1 MFKVTESGRILLTR
15 GDTAYINVVVAD
27 DAGDYTPQD
36 GDQIKLTVKKSTAD
50 AEVLIQKTVSDGLVK
65 IEPKDTESLDYGTY
79 VYDCQ
84 LTTAAGDVYTFI
96 PPTDFVLQEEVT
108 Y

>member
-1 MFKVTESGRILLTR
+1 MFRVTESGRILLTR

-36 GDQIKLTVKKSTAD
+36 GDQIKLTVKRSTAD
-50 AEVLIQKTVSDGLVK
+50 KDTLIQKTVSDGVVK
-65 IEPKDTESLDYGTY
+65 IEPKDTETLDYGTY

>member
-1 MFKVTESGRILLTR
+1 MFRVTESGRILLTR
-15 GDTAYINVVVAD
+15 GDTAYINVVTD
-27 DAGDYTPQD
+27 DYTPQD
-36 GDQIKLTVKKSTAD
+36 GDQIKLTVKRSTAEKD
-50 AEVLIQKTVSDGLVK
+50 TLIQKTVSDGVVK
-65 IEPKDTESLDYGTY
+65 IEPKDTETLDYGTY

>member
-1 MFKVTESGRILLTR
+1 MFRVTESGRILLTR
-15 GDTAYINVVVAD
+15 GDTAYINVVTD
-27 DAGDYTPQD
+27 DYTPQD
-36 GDQIKLTVKKSTAD
+36 GDQIKLTVKRSTAD
-50 AEVLIQKTVSDGLVK
+50 KDTLIQKTVLDGVCK
-65 IEPKDTESLDYGTY
+65 IEPKDTETLDYGTY

>member
-1 MFKVTESGRILLTR
+1 MFRVTESGRILLTR
-15 GDTAYINVVVAD
+15 GDTAYINVVTD
-27 DAGDYTPQD
+27 DYTPQD
-36 GDQIKLTVKKSTAD
+36 GDQITLTVKRSTAD
-50 AEVLIQKTVSDGLVK
+50 KDAIIQKTVSDGSVK
-65 IEPKDTESLDYGTY
+65 IEPKDTETLDYGTY

>member
-1 MFKVTESGRILLTR
+1 MFRVTESGRILLTR
-15 GDTAYINVVVAD
+15 GDTAYINVVTD
-27 DAGDYTPQD
+27 DYTPQD
-36 GDQIKLTVKKSTAD
+36 GDQIKLTVKRSTAD
-50 AEVLIQKTVSDGLVK
+50 KDTLIQKTVSDGVVK
-65 IEPKDTESLDYGTY
+65 IEPKDTEALDYGTY

>member
-1 MFKVTESGRILLTR
+1 MFRVTESGRILLTR
-15 GDTAYINVVVAD
+15 GDTAYINVVTD
-27 DAGDYTPQD
+27 DYTPQD
-36 GDQIKLTVKKSTAD
+36 GDQIKLTVKRSTAD
-50 AEVLIQKTVSDGLVK
+50 KDTLIQKTVSDGVVK
-65 IEPKDTESLDYGTY
+65 IEPKDTETLDYGTY

>member
-1 MFKVTESGRILLTR
+1 MFRVTESGRILLTR
-15 GDTAYINVVVAD
+15 GDTAYINVVTD
-27 DAGDYTPQD
+27 DYTPQD
-36 GDQIKLTVKKSTAD
+36 GDQIKLTVKRSTAD
-50 AEVLIQKTVSDGLVK
+50 KDTLIQKMVSDGVVK
-65 IEPKDTESLDYGTY
+65 IEPKDTETLDYGTY